1 MDRQFIDEQYGQLQ
15 QQVQQ
20 TTGEISALA
29 EKLKAAAQSGDE
41 DAREW
46 MLDLKEIALAIQAGQ
61 KRLPRRSRPYMPSAP
76 LPHEQQSP
84 WGGAPSAQPWSS
96 SPQPVYPQ
104 QQHPRSTGGR
114 LVGLMN
120 SGSARAVAMGA
131 IFGSF
136 GRRGL

>member
-61 KRLPRRSRPYMPSAP
+61 ERLPTP
-76 LPHEQQSP
+76 LQALHAF
-84 WGGAPSAQPWSS
+84 GAA
-96 SPQPVYPQ
+96 
-104 QQHPRSTGGR
+104 
-114 LVGLMN
+114 
-120 SGSARAVAMGA
+120 AA
-131 IFGSF
+131 
-136 GRRGL
+136 